1 MHLRIIYYY
10 KFSEHN
16 DNIFYKKMQVV
27 YKFVKVF
34 TKVIANYVLVLNF
47 EFKNF
52 FFLLIAKEKTPEI
65 LPYMG

>member
-1 MHLRIIYYY
+1 MH
-10 KFSEHN
+10 
-16 DNIFYKKMQVV
+16 
-27 YKFVKVF
+27 
-34 TKVIANYVLVLNF
+34 TKSYSKLYVLVLNF